1 MIFRLRIKN
10 KNFFFSLNLKAPA
23 YFSVATDPKSLNKVL
38 TNNVNNHKYFI
49 PSPSSSN
56 GSSSSSSSTNS
67 ATSTNSAN
75 SEKTPVGEYF
85 KNERSSSPRKIQ
97 QQLTKNDTSQI
108 VNNGFL
114 KPQMVSYVNKEI
126 NQLFQLNKNKNNN
139 NNNNTTSLIT
149 SPSQTSSISSNLST
163 IQPLEE
169 IRVQRTVKTA
179 AAAANTNNTEN
190 TQPITNSSNKPK
202 NNISL
207 NLNNDEALLGS
218 KKAREAF
225 LERLKFTENLKNNIN
240 KIVASTATKTKPTEQ
255 TTKTETNN
263 KQNFDKAENSQQAVH
278 ILLNYND
285 IKKEKSTETNLK
297 HSVSSA
303 SSNGFHN
310 NKEITDNNNQK
321 LNSAKPYD
329 FKNNF
334 STVVKIDT
342 KFKSE
347 YFNEKNTIINS
358 NNSYAQNV
366 FESINDVLKNS
377 PDLFVNN
384 TTPTTAN
391 QNMHRENITNLLNR
405 RNFLNQ
411 SKQGLTNQANI
422 EKSTSFIEVTS
433 TDQLKK
439 TTTENSVT
447 TS

>member
-1 MIFRLRIKN
+1 
-10 KNFFFSLNLKAPA
+10 
-23 YFSVATDPKSLNKVL
+23 L

-56 GSSSSSSSTNS
+56 GLSSSSS
-67 ATSTNSAN
+67 STNSAN
-75 SEKTPVGEYF
+75 SEKTPVVEYF

-139 NNNNTTSLIT
+139 NNNNNNTTSLIT

-179 AAAANTNNTEN
+179 AAAATTITNNTEN

-202 NNISL
+202 NNINL

-255 TTKTETNN
+255 KTKTETNN
-263 KQNFDKAENSQQAVH
+263 KQNLDKAENSQQAVH

-310 NKEITDNNNQK
+310 NKEITDNNNNNQK
-321 LNSAKPYD
+321 LSSAKPYD

-358 NNSYAQNV
+358 DNSYAQNV

-384 TTPTTAN
+384 NTTQTTAN
-391 QNMHRENITNLLNR
+391 SNIHRENITNLLNR

-411 SKQGLTNQANI
+411 SKQSVTNQANI
-422 EKSTSFIEVTS
+422 EKSTSFIEVTT

-439 TTTENSVT
+439 TTAENSVT
-447 TS
+447 S